1 VISPARALQIVALA
15 LLLLGG
21 RTYAFDVDSMPTPA
35 LQARYDGLIRELR
48 CMQCQNQSIA
58 DSPVGLASDLRRDV
72 REQLLAGKTDDE
84 IRGSMVARYGNV
96 ILFRPPFERST
107 AWVWILPFL
116 LLIVG
121 VLAAVRIVRKRSSL
135 VAGDDSV
142 VEPEDL
148 QR

>member
-1 VISPARALQIVALA
+1 
-15 LLLLGG
+15 
-21 RTYAFDVDSMPTPA
+21 
-35 LQARYDGLIRELR
+35 
-48 CMQCQNQSIA
+48 
-58 DSPVGLASDLRRDV
+58 
-72 REQLLAGKTDDE
+72 
-84 IRGSMVARYGNV
+84 MVARYGNV

>member
-1 VISPARALQIVALA
+1 VLQIVALA

-21 RTYAFDVDSMPTPA
+21 HARGFDVDSMPTPA
-35 LQARYDGLIRELR
+35 LQERYDGLIRELR

-84 IRGSMVARYGNV
+84 IRASMVARYGNV

-121 VLAAVRIVRKRSSL
+121 VFAAVRVVRKRSSL

-142 VEPEDL
+142 VEPDDVS
-148 QR
+148 R